1 MPPPPD
7 VEPMGW
13 DFPTLADGWNLYGLP
28 TLLALVVIAVICWRL
43 RARRTLPEV
52 EAHGQDTDAALL
64 ISRGAIRLIALTH
77 LGQAIRAGVGLAREL
92 LTLQSQGI
100 PQSFPVTG
108 IVVPVIAI
116 IANLAIGHGLFHLR
130 PWGRRAAITWNALVA
145 IITAIVAAWQWRYHA
160 TVRLDQ
166 WPDYLVSD
174 GLPWFRLVVML
185 LPQTRSVFMAG
196 RDRITEARRN
206 AAGCG
211 HGRLSLVWLL
221 ALLFL
226 IVVLSTLLVD
236 AAGWLASAMDEGEG

>member
-28 TLLALVVIAVICWRL
+28 AILALVVLAVICWRL
-43 RARRTLPEV
+43 RARRTLPGVGGHE
-52 EAHGQDTDAALL
+52 QDTDEALL
-64 ISRGAIRLIALTH
+64 ISIGAIRLIALTH
-77 LGQAIRAGVGLAREL
+77 LVQAIRAGVGLAREL

-108 IVVPVIAI
+108 ILVPVIAI
-116 IANLAIGHGLFHLR
+116 MANLAIGHGLFHLR
-130 PWGRRAAITWNALVA
+130 PWGRRVAITWNALVA
-145 IITAIVAAWQWRYHA
+145 VITAIVAAWQWRYQA

-185 LPQTRSVFMAG
+185 LPQTRTVFTAG
-196 RDRITEARRN
+196 RERLLEVRRN
-206 AAGCG
+206 APGL
-211 HGRLSLVWLL
+211 GRRGLSLVWLL

-236 AAGWLASAMDEGEG
+236 AAGWLASAVSEGDG

>member
-28 TLLALVVIAVICWRL
+28 ALLALVVLAVICWRL
-43 RARRTLPEV
+43 RVRGTPPQGEV
-52 EAHGQDTDAALL
+52 NGQNIDAALL
-64 ISRGAIRLIALTH
+64 ASLGVIRLIALTH

-108 IVVPVIAI
+108 IMVPVIAI
-116 IANLAIGHGLFHLR
+116 VANLAIGHGLFHVR
-130 PWGRRAAITWNALVA
+130 PWGRRAAISWNALVA
-145 IITAIVAAWQWRYHA
+145 VITALVAAWQWRYHA

-174 GLPWFRLVVML
+174 GLPWFRLIVML
-185 LPQTRSVFMAG
+185 LPQTRCVFTAG
-196 RDRITEARRN
+196 RDRITDARRN
-206 AAGCG
+206 APGLG
-211 HGRLSLVWLL
+211 SGRLSLVWLL
-221 ALLFL
+221 ALLLL

-236 AAGWLASAMDEGEG
+236 AAGWLASALSEGEG

>member
-7 VEPMGW
+7 SEPMGW

-28 TLLALVVIAVICWRL
+28 VILALVMLAVICWRL
-43 RARRTLPEV
+43 SARRTLPGV
-52 EAHGQDTDAALL
+52 EAYGQETDAALH
-64 ISRGAIRLIALTH
+64 ISIRVIRLIALTH
-77 LGQAIRAGVGLAREL
+77 MVQAIRAGVGLTREL

-116 IANLAIGHGLFHLR
+116 MANLAIGHGLFHLR
-130 PWGRRAAITWNALVA
+130 PWGRTWAIRWNALIAV
-145 IITAIVAAWQWRYHA
+145 ITALVAAWQWRYHA

-185 LPQTRSVFMAG
+185 LPQTRTVFTAG
-196 RDRITEARRN
+196 RDRLLEVRQNAPGLRR
-206 AAGCG
+206 GG
-211 HGRLSLVWLL
+211 LSLVWLL

-236 AAGWLASAMDEGEG
+236 AAGWWANAVSEGEG

>member
-7 VEPMGW
+7 VEPTGW

-28 TLLALVVIAVICWRL
+28 ALLTIVVLAVICWRL
-43 RARRTLPEV
+43 RVRGTRLRGELN
-52 EAHGQDTDAALL
+52 GQNIDAALL
-64 ISRGAIRLIALTH
+64 ARLGAIRLIALTH
-77 LGQAIRAGVGLAREL
+77 LVQAIRAGIGLAREL

-108 IVVPVIAI
+108 ILVPVIAI
-116 IANLAIGHGLFHLR
+116 MANLAIGHGLFHIR
-130 PWGRRAAITWNALVA
+130 PWGRKAAISWNALVA
-145 IITAIVAAWQWRYHA
+145 VITALVAAWQWRYHA

-185 LPQTRSVFMAG
+185 LPQTHSVFTAG
-196 RDRITEARRN
+196 RDRLLEVRRN
-206 AAGCG
+206 TPGLSR
-211 HGRLSLVWLL
+211 GRLSLVWLL
-221 ALLFL
+221 ALLLL

-236 AAGWLASAMDEGEG
+236 AAGWLASALSEVEG